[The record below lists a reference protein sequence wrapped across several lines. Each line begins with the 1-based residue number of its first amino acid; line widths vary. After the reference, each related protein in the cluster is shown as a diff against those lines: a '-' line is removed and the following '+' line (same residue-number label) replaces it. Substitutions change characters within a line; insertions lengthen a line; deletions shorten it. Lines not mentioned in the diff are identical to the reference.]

1 MILKVARLGYPV
13 LRASAQPIAPE
24 RINTP
29 EFQRLLDDMVDTM
42 REYVGVGLAA
52 PQVHLPL
59 RLAVLEVEHHPRYPE
74 MPSVPL
80 TFLINPEV
88 TILDRTTIEDWEGCL
103 SIPEMRGR
111 VPRFKQLRVTGLGR
125 HGEALDFIAS
135 DFHARVIQHE
145 TDHLNGEVYLDR
157 MPNMRSLAHLAE
169 WHRFALKPPGKTSS
183 GHDAT
188 FASYT
193 LVVRVMR
200 SRAVRRLISADTG
213 ACRESCRS
221 VLPARGP
228 WPADRFP

>member
-1 MILKVARLGYPV
+1 MILKVARLGYPT
-13 LRASAQPIAPE
+13 LRMTAQPIAPE

-59 RLAVLEVEHHPRYPE
+59 RVAVLEVEDHPRYPE
-74 MPSVPL
+74 MPPVPL

-88 TILDRTTIEDWEGCL
+88 TILDHATIEDWEGCL

-111 VPRFKQLRVTGLGR
+111 VPRFKQLRVKGLGR
-125 HGEALDFIAS
+125 RGEALDFIAS

-169 WHRFALKPPGKTSS
+169 WHRFAMAPSPE
-183 GHDAT
+183 
-188 FASYT
+188 
-193 LVVRVMR
+193 
-200 SRAVRRLISADTG
+200 
-213 ACRESCRS
+213 RE
-221 VLPARGP
+221 
-228 WPADRFP
+228 